1 MAPPRRQADV
11 HPVRNETGR
20 GSRPRS
26 VIRTTA
32 LAFGTAALYFSTLV
46 PQYLTPTIEVADV
59 SMRAQTSERGPQSL
73 GVIASRRAP
82 ALASL
87 VEERLRDAIM
97 FGELGLGEAISED
110 RLATMLGVSRTPV
123 REALT
128 ALQLQGLVVIQ
139 PQRGSFVFEPAQ
151 RDLAEICEYRLF
163 VESHAMSLAASR
175 AGRDTIA
182 ALKAAQAAMD
192 AAEATGDLAAAA
204 RADAAFHNAFL
215 EHCGNNLLVQA
226 YTLVSGRVGAIRFL
240 ARRSSGT
247 KSYASKQH
255 RAIIAA
261 LKSDDVAEANGILS
275 LHIMNMQVHFAE
287 ARAAAGRSPVQA

>member
-1 MAPPRRQADV
+1 
-11 HPVRNETGR
+11 
-20 GSRPRS
+20 
-26 VIRTTA
+26 
-32 LAFGTAALYFSTLV
+32 
-46 PQYLTPTIEVADV
+46 
-59 SMRAQTSERGPQSL
+59 MRYRMQTSERGTQAL
-73 GVIASRRAP
+73 GALAARRAP
-82 ALASL
+82 ALAGL

-97 FGELGLGEAISED
+97 FGKLGLGEAISED

-139 PQRGSFVFEPAQ
+139 PQRGSFVFEPTEK
-151 RDLAEICEYRLF
+151 DLAEICEYRRF
-163 VESHAMSLAASR
+163 IECHALSLAAKR
-175 AGRDTIA
+175 ASRDTIA
-182 ALKAAQAAMD
+182 ALRSAQAAMD
-192 AAEATGDLAAAA
+192 AAEAIGDLAAAA

-261 LKSDDVAEANGILS
+261 LRAGDIAEADSILS
-275 LHIMNMQVHFAE
+275 VHIMNMQVHFAE
-287 ARAAAGRSPVQA
+287 ASATASRSLAP

>member
-1 MAPPRRQADV
+1 VSVGGFRR
-11 HPVRNETGR
+11 
-20 GSRPRS
+20 RS
-26 VIRTTA
+26 ATA
-32 LAFGTAALYFSTLV
+32 LAFGGASLYFSTSV
-46 PQYLTPTIEVADV
+46 FQYLSRTIEVADV
-59 SMRAQTSERGPQSL
+59 SMRYREQTGERGAQPL
-73 GVIASRRAP
+73 GALASRRAP

-139 PQRGSFVFEPAQ
+139 PQRGSFVFEPTE

-163 VESHAMSLAASR
+163 VESQAMSLAAQR
-175 AGRDTIA
+175 AGRDTLA
-182 ALKAAQAAMD
+182 ALRAAQAEMD
-192 AAEATGDLAAAA
+192 AAEAAGDLAAAA

-226 YTLVSGRVGAIRFL
+226 YTLVSGRVGAVRFL

-247 KSYASKQH
+247 KSHASKQH

-261 LKSDDVAEANGILS
+261 LKSDDMAEAGSILS

-287 ARAAAGRSPVQA
+287 ASATAVRSLVQA